1 MKRILAKLS
10 SNPKIAVEL
19 TLVSLAANLLALIPS
34 IFVILVLNRYV
45 SYGVDAT
52 LITLASGAMLAVVL
66 EYFFRRIRY
75 RFAIRLNDRVEAQL
89 GDRVFEKAIQAKV
102 GYLNQ
107 IPPGTFRGVFSS
119 VDQIN
124 KTYSATNICTFYD
137 APFALLFL
145 VVLYFIC
152 PPIFYLTLGVIALL
166 SVIVLA
172 QLIGL
177 RALGKNLNRMNA
189 LKGQIGNDV
198 IQLPETVRLFD
209 LEASL
214 REKWQKHSKV
224 IDGLQALISDRQNRT
239 QTIIRAFSGV
249 LTIIVIS
256 AGALFVVDGTLD
268 IGAMIGA
275 NILAARALTPII
287 ATCQQAEGWVVAE
300 HLHQTLVDFD
310 RLPMEKTEGTAITS
324 YSGAIEFRE
333 VSFSYPGAQVP
344 LIEKLNFLLRPGE
357 VLCISGKNGAGKSTL
372 AKIIGGLIEPSTG
385 YVLIDGINLGQA
397 SLDWWRR
404 QIIYLP
410 QEPKFLDGT
419 IRDNFTGFKKD
430 LTAGEIRQLLTD
442 VGLGDLVD
450 KTVGGLDQTI
460 NGSGSNISL
469 GVRRRIALARAL
481 SYRGQLVVLDE
492 PTEGIDASGA
502 SNVYAVMNQ
511 LSQEGR
517 TLIVCSHDREIL
529 SGAHHFIDLDDGPG
543 AVMKTVGKS
552 LSNLE
557 C

>member
-1 MKRILAKLS
+1 MKRILTKLS

-19 TLVSLAANLLALIPS
+19 TFVSLAANLLALIPP

-52 LITLASGAMLAVVL
+52 LITLASGTMIAIIF

-75 RFAIRLNDRVEAQL
+75 HFATRLNDRVETQL

-107 IPPGTFRGVFSS
+107 IPSGTFRGIFSS
-119 VDQIN
+119 VDQID
-124 KTYSATNICTFYD
+124 KTYSATNICTFFD

-145 VVLYFIC
+145 VALYFIC
-152 PPIFYLTLGVIALL
+152 PPISYLTLGLIVLL

-177 RALGKNLNRMNA
+177 RKLGRNLNITNA
-189 LKGQIGNDV
+189 LKGQVSNDV
-198 IQLPETVRLFD
+198 IELPETVRLFD
-209 LEASL
+209 VEASL
-214 REKWQKHSKV
+214 REKWQKHRKI

-249 LTIIVIS
+249 LTVIVIS
-256 AGALFVVDGTLD
+256 AGALLVVEGKLD
-268 IGAMIGA
+268 VGAMIGA

-287 ATCQQAEGWVVAE
+287 SICQQAEGWVVAE
-300 HLHQTLVDFD
+300 HSHHTLADFD
-310 RLPMEKTEGTAITS
+310 RLPVEKLEGTAITS
-324 YSGAIEFRE
+324 YSGAIDFRE
-333 VSFSYPGAQVP
+333 VSFSYPAAQVP
-344 LIEKLNFLLRPGE
+344 LIEKLNFSLRPGE

-372 AKIIGGLIEPSTG
+372 AKMIAGLIEPSVG
-385 YVLIDGINLGQA
+385 YVLIDGINLGQV

-419 IRDNFTGFKKD
+419 IRDNFMGYKKD
-430 LTAGEIRQLLTD
+430 LTAGEIRQLLTE
-442 VGLGDLVD
+442 VGLSDLVD
-450 KTVGGLDQTI
+450 KTVGGLDQKL

-481 SYRGQLVVLDE
+481 SHRGQLVVLDE
-492 PTEGIDASGA
+492 PTEGIDALGA
-502 SNVYAVMNQ
+502 SSVYAVMNQ
-511 LSQEGR
+511 LSQEGKS
-517 TLIVCSHDREIL
+517 LIVFSHDREIL
-529 SGAHHFIDLDDGPG
+529 SGAHHFIDLDDGPD
-543 AVMKTVGKS
+543 AIMKTVGKS
-552 LSNLE
+552 ISNFE